1 MSRIKHICIRCATAN
16 GGVISKEYLKS
27 ALVLGECD
35 VCGEPAAL
43 SIIHAWENLNPYEK
57 EAYQAKVAT
66 PKRTRAKKAQQEDL
80 ADIG

>member
-35 VCGEPAAL
+35 VCGEPAPL
-43 SIIHAWENLNPYEK
+43 SIIHAWENLNPYEA
-57 EAYQAKVAT
+57 EAYRAKVAT
-66 PKRTRAKKAQQEDL
+66 PKRTRAKKAENSEN
-80 ADIG
+80 A

>member
-35 VCGEPAAL
+35 VCGDPAAL

-66 PKRTRAKKAQQEDL
+66 PKRTRAKKTDNSENA
-80 ADIG
+80 

>member
-35 VCGEPAAL
+35 VCGEPAPL

-57 EAYQAKVAT
+57 EAYQAKVLQ
-66 PKRTRAKKAQQEDL
+66 PKRTRAKKTTEVENA
-80 ADIG
+80 

>member
-35 VCGEPAAL
+35 VCGEPAPL

-57 EAYQAKVAT
+57 EAYQAKVLQ
-66 PKRTRAKKAQQEDL
+66 PKRTRAKKTTEAEN
-80 ADIG
+80 A